1 MWLHGHVSG
10 CVVDHVNRCVDDHV
24 SHCVVG
30 HVSGCVDDHVSGCV
44 VGHVSRCVDDHVSG
58 CVVQWLQKLVH
69 AMTYFMD
76 VCGPA
81 VIERGK
87 QRVYTWHN

>member
-1 MWLHGHVSG
+1 MSAHLVGHVSG
-10 CVVDHVNRCVDDHV
+10 CVVFHVSSCVVGHVSGCVDDHV

-30 HVSGCVDDHVSGCV
+30 HVSCCVDDHVSGCV
-44 VGHVSRCVDDHVSG
+44 VE
-58 CVVQWLQKLVH
+58 WLQKFVH

-87 QRVYTWHN
+87 QRAYTWHN